1 MARRKNVKRIDPK
14 YFLHETVFREG
25 DEAEMIQA
33 GEDALA
39 DMGEEEILAQV
50 AQLPPEAQAEIEA
63 TVATTVEKASQLN
76 ERGTETDRQEFD
88 RHRSERSVER
98 GGQLGA
104 PLAGAAIGA
113 TQGMLM
119 GLAAP
124 SVGMLAMGGMV
135 AAAPLGVLL
144 AYVAIK
150 ASRRLQ
156 DADPEQPQRRSSA
169 HGGRA
174 RRPFGG

>member
-1 MARRKNVKRIDPK
+1 MARRKNVKRIDPR
-14 YFLHETVFREG
+14 YFLHETVLREG
-25 DEAEMIQA
+25 DEAEMVQA
-33 GEDALA
+33 GEDVLA

-63 TVATTVEKASQLN
+63 AVATTVEKASQLN
-76 ERGTETDRQEFD
+76 ERGTETDRQEFE
-88 RHRSERSVER
+88 RHSSERSIER
-98 GGQLGA
+98 GFELGA
-104 PLAGAAIGA
+104 PVTSAAVA
-113 TQGMLM
+113 AAQGMLM

-124 SVGMLAMGGMV
+124 SVGLLAMGGMV
-135 AAAPLGVLL
+135 AAVPLGVLL

-156 DADPEQPQRRSSA
+156 DADPEQPQRRMPA
-169 HGGRA
+169 HGVRD

>member
-1 MARRKNVKRIDPK
+1 M
-14 YFLHETVFREG
+14 HETVFREG

-76 ERGTETDRQEFD
+76 ERGTETDMEEFD
-88 RHRSERSVER
+88 RHRSERNVE
-98 GGQLGA
+98 GGLSLVAA
-104 PLAGAAIGA
+104 PLAGAAVGA
-113 TQGMLM
+113 AQGMLM